1 MGQGKGLYIA
11 AFLSTWC
18 ASSGARAVTLCLEL
32 DTQRDNLAEDE
43 RAATRTLLVQTLE
56 DKGQSVVTQ
65 GCQRTYSV
73 YHIRLGSSV
82 TVVLSDGSTSRSLKV
97 SKIEDVPRAYSQLVE
112 SLLTG
117 KPLGIEAGAIDRN
130 NVTSAQVA
138 PNRVEADSLGYLRLG
153 YGGVAARGLKMGPAF
168 GFGYRYELD
177 RIGIDA
183 SFFNFTLIKR
193 GSSYD
198 DRSGTWIRL
207 GAVYYFDA
215 FANSSLYAGG
225 GVGLGAGNAWVDG
238 TNYENSGIDFGLS
251 GGLEF
256 LRASTIRIFLQFDAD
271 LPSYSLGGDV
281 YDASRLT
288 SHKDS
293 FYAPSFSL
301 SVGLGFGKANTIRV
315 QKLD

>member
-1 MGQGKGLYIA
+1 MGEEHVKMAMVVITIEGERLRRRMGKGVYIA
-11 AFLSTWC
+11 VFLSTWC
-18 ASSGARAVTLCLEL
+18 ASPGAYAETLRNTRRGAQVCLEL
-32 DTQRDNLAEDE
+32 DTQRDNLAQDE

-65 GCQRTYSV
+65 GCQRTYRV

-97 SKIEDVPRAYSQLVE
+97 GKIEDVPRAYSQLVE

-117 KPLGIEAGAIDRN
+117 KPLGIEAGTADRN

-183 SFFNFTLIKR
+183 SFFNFTLIKTA
-193 GSSYD
+193 SSYD
-198 DRSGTWIRL
+198 DRSGTWVRL
-207 GAVYYFDA
+207 GAVYYFE
-215 FANSSLYAGG
+215 SLRQLITVCGWRDRTWYGQR
-225 GVGLGAGNAWVDG
+225 LGRR
-238 TNYENSGIDFGLS
+238 YQ
-251 GGLEF
+251 
-256 LRASTIRIFLQFDAD
+256 LQ
-271 LPSYSLGGDV
+271 
-281 YDASRLT
+281 
-288 SHKDS
+288 
-293 FYAPSFSL
+293 
-301 SVGLGFGKANTIRV
+301 
-315 QKLD
+315 Q